1 METAWTCCCL
11 FAHSIRGFKKI
22 IESWDDG
29 CHKLEL
35 LWVWLIQTRTIGLA
49 AEIQCLAAQTQLLW
63 HPCRFQRN
71 TKQWNTTTA
80 QKKIN
85 RVVGYKQLQVLS
97 VLGKLI
103 HRDQF
108 NADFMNSKS
117 MLHYSRHYLQ
127 KDSHAVE
134 SNSRAFLFL
143 FSLKNFSLKILWIL
157 FLWNTGF
164 V

>member
-108 NADFMNSKS
+108 
-117 MLHYSRHYLQ
+117 MLISWIQSPRYTTVGITCRKTPMLWRAIAGLSYFYS
-127 KDSHAVE
+127 V
-134 SNSRAFLFL
+134 
-143 FSLKNFSLKILWIL
+143 
-157 FLWNTGF
+157 
-164 V
+164 